1 MKFPLLACCLIT
13 GMSSATVLAQD
24 AETIPASPHDAH
36 HSTAAPTTTDTQKVQ
51 EPEAPKSGAE
61 SQATGEST
69 SKGLPVHRAPDFC
82 MKKDPPPHCSE

>member
-1 MKFPLLACCLIT
+1 MKSTFFACCLMAGI
-13 GMSSATVLAQD
+13 SSAAALAQD

-36 HSTAAPTTTDTQKVQ
+36 HSTTAPVTTDTQKVQ
-51 EPEAPKSGAE
+51 EPEAPKAATE

-69 SKGLPVHRAPDFC
+69 SKGLTVHRAPDFC